1 VQTIHA
7 ALNKTPTPFADGVLS
22 QSKFD
27 CDFLVLLAIR
37 TGQHNPSPQGECL
50 RVLRRDAN
58 DFSSK
63 SSFSAN
69 TNAASCRP
77 DIAISIAIANISGTA
92 TRLYRE
98 SNVANF

>member
-1 VQTIHA
+1 V
-7 ALNKTPTPFADGVLS
+7 LNKTPPPFADSVLS

-27 CDFLVLLAIR
+27 RDFLVLLAIC
-37 TGQHNPSPQGECL
+37 TGQHMARRASACA
-50 RVLRRDAN
+50 VLRRDAN